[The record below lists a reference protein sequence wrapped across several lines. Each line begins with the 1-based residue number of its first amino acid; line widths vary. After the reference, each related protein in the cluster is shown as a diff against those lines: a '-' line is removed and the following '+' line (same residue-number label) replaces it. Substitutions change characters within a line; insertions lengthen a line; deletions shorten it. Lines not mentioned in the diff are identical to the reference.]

1 MCVRMYLVDTNEME
15 KQFNMAGI
23 SDLVRFRLDHQVNV
37 GGNLST
43 EQSQVIIRNGEN
55 NENIIELATWGLI
68 PSFSKEISSVYNMA
82 NTRIESCIEKPYFKR
97 LTHHHRCIIPVNGY
111 YEWSGEKGSKTP
123 HAIYSKKLKTL
134 YLAGLWDLWASANGD
149 EVLSFS
155 IITKPADNS
164 ISKIH
169 SRMPVVMT
177 VDNAKAWLDTKMDS
191 KDVDNLVLKINE
203 ELSWASSVQG
213 INLDSVVVDKS
224 MNSPKNVE
232 FKIMDYVK

>member
-1 MCVRMYLVDTNEME
+1 MCVRMYLIDTDDME
-15 KQFNMAGI
+15 KQFNLAGI
-23 SDLVRFRLDHQVNV
+23 SDLVRFRLDHLVYV

-82 NTRIESCIEKPYFKR
+82 NTRIESCLEKPYFKR

-123 HAIYSKKLKTL
+123 HAIYSKKLKTI
-134 YLAGLWDLWASANGD
+134 YLAGLWDLWQSANGD

-155 IITKPADNS
+155 IITKPADNA
-164 ISKIH
+164 IADIH

-177 VDNAKAWLDTKMDS
+177 FDNAKKWLDTKLDS
-191 KDVDNLVLKINE
+191 KDVDSLVAVINE
-203 ELSWASSVQG
+203 ELNWAEGVQG
-213 INLDSVVVDKS
+213 IKLDSVVVDKS

-232 FKIMDYVK
+232 FKIMNYLK

>member
-1 MCVRMYLVDTNEME
+1 MCVRMYFVDTQDLE
-15 KQFNMAGI
+15 KEFNLASI

-55 NENIIELATWGLI
+55 NENIIELTTWGLI

-82 NTRIESCIEKPYFKR
+82 NTRIESCVIKPYFKK

-111 YEWSGEKGSKTP
+111 YEWSGVKGSKIP
-123 HAIYSKKLKTL
+123 HALYSKKLKTI
-134 YLAGLWDLWASANGD
+134 YLAGLWDMWSNAEGD

-164 ISKIH
+164 ISNIH
-169 SRMPVVMT
+169 SRMPVVMN
-177 VDNAKAWLDTKMDS
+177 VDNAKKWLDTKQDS
-191 KDVDNLVLKINE
+191 KDIDAQVLKMEQDLN
-203 ELSWASSVQG
+203 WALGEQK
-213 INLDSVVVDKS
+213 IILDNVEVDKS
-224 MNSPKNVE
+224 MNNPKNVE
-232 FKIMDYVK
+232 FKILEFIK

>member
-1 MCVRMYLVDTNEME
+1 MCVRMYLIDINDME

-37 GGNLST
+37 GGNLSI
-43 EQSQVIIRNGEN
+43 EQSQVIIRHGDN
-55 NENIIELATWGLI
+55 NEPLIELATWGLI

-123 HAIYSKKLKTL
+123 HAIYSKKLKTI
-134 YLAGLWDLWASANGD
+134 YLAGLWDLWQSANGD

-155 IITKPADNS
+155 IITKPADD
-164 ISKIH
+164 IIADIH

-177 VDNAKAWLDTKMDS
+177 FDNACKWLDTKLDS
-191 KDVDNLVLKINE
+191 KEVDVLVATINE
-203 ELSWASSVQG
+203 ELNWAQAVQG
-213 INLDSVVVDKS
+213 IKLDSVVVDKS

-232 FKIMDYVK
+232 FKIMDYLK